1 MASKESHLP
10 VGVESHCDER
20 SIKIVGLERNPAFKL
35 RPLACKNPPLIPAFS
50 RQGRRSFS
58 ADGFR
63 APHSTTLEYSLFL
76 P

>member
-35 RPLACKNPPLIPAFS
+35 RPLACKNPP
-50 RQGRRSFS
+50 
-58 ADGFR
+58 
-63 APHSTTLEYSLFL
+63 PHPRLL
-76 P
+76 PPGEKEF

>member
-35 RPLACKNPPLIPAFS
+35 RPLACKNPPPSSPPSPA
-50 RQGRRSFS
+50 RGE
-58 ADGFR
+58 GV
-63 APHSTTLEYSLFL
+63 LELMDFEL
-76 P
+76 RIALH